1 MKKFLYFLI
10 AFLGLSSFAFAV
22 DANDLLPPEQAFV
35 PQVNVTDQGIS
46 VQFKIADGYYM
57 YQSKIV
63 AATNPDKVLAEPKFS
78 KGEEKEDEFF
88 GKQTVYHH
96 TAQVDLPYKQ
106 AAPQYKLT
114 LTYQGCAEVGVCY
127 PPVDTEF
134 DVKGNGVYQPQSDEP
149 VSAKDRFLQPSASSD
164 GQMPA
169 QPTTNNPDSSRF
181 KLSWD
186 TLNANLLAFFVAGL
200 GLSFTACMY
209 PLLPIVSSIVV
220 GDKKAGKGRAFTL
233 SMVYV
238 QGLALTYTLVGVI
251 AGLTGALLTV
261 WLQQP
266 WVVLA
271 AAALMVI
278 LALSMF
284 GLFNIQLPNS
294 VQSYFQNQS
303 NKLSGG
309 KIISVFIMGILSAL
323 IVGPCVAPP
332 LAFALG
338 YIGQTG
344 DAVLGGLALYALALG
359 TGVPL

>member
-35 PQVNVTDQGIS
+35 PQVNVTDQGVS
-46 VQFKIADGYYM
+46 VKFKIADGYYM

-63 AATNPDKVLAEPKFS
+63 AATDPDKVLGEPKFS

-114 LTYQGCAEVGVCY
+114 LTYQGCAEAGVCY

-164 GQMPA
+164 GQMPT
-169 QPTTNNPDSSRF
+169 QPATNNPDSSRF

-271 AAALMVI
+271 AAGLMVI

-284 GLFNIQLPNS
+284 GFFNIQLPNS
-294 VQSYFQNQS
+294 VQSYFQKIES
-303 NKLSGG
+303 SKL
-309 KIISVFIMGILSAL
+309 LRR
-323 IVGPCVAPP
+323 
-332 LAFALG
+332 
-338 YIGQTG
+338 
-344 DAVLGGLALYALALG
+344 
-359 TGVPL
+359 

>member
-1 MKKFLYFLI
+1 M
-10 AFLGLSSFAFAV
+10 
-22 DANDLLPPEQAFV
+22 
-35 PQVNVTDQGIS
+35 
-46 VQFKIADGYYM
+46 
-57 YQSKIV
+57 
-63 AATNPDKVLAEPKFS
+63 
-78 KGEEKEDEFF
+78 
-88 GKQTVYHH
+88 
-96 TAQVDLPYKQ
+96 
-106 AAPQYKLT
+106 
-114 LTYQGCAEVGVCY
+114 CY

-164 GQMPA
+164 GQMPT
-169 QPTTNNPDSSRF
+169 QPATNNPDSSRF

-271 AAALMVI
+271 AAGLMVI

-284 GLFNIQLPNS
+284 GFFNIQLPNFCPVLFPKS
-294 VQSYFQNQS
+294 KQ
-303 NKLSGG
+303 
-309 KIISVFIMGILSAL
+309 
-323 IVGPCVAPP
+323 
-332 LAFALG
+332 
-338 YIGQTG
+338 QT
-344 DAVLGGLALYALALG
+344 LRR
-359 TGVPL
+359 

>member
-1 MKKFLYFLI
+1 
-10 AFLGLSSFAFAV
+10 
-22 DANDLLPPEQAFV
+22 
-35 PQVNVTDQGIS
+35 
-46 VQFKIADGYYM
+46 
-57 YQSKIV
+57 
-63 AATNPDKVLAEPKFS
+63 
-78 KGEEKEDEFF
+78 
-88 GKQTVYHH
+88 
-96 TAQVDLPYKQ
+96 
-106 AAPQYKLT
+106 
-114 LTYQGCAEVGVCY
+114 
-127 PPVDTEF
+127 
-134 DVKGNGVYQPQSDEP
+134 
-149 VSAKDRFLQPSASSD
+149 
-164 GQMPA
+164 
-169 QPTTNNPDSSRF
+169 
-181 KLSWD
+181 
-186 TLNANLLAFFVAGL
+186 
-200 GLSFTACMY
+200 
-209 PLLPIVSSIVV
+209 
-220 GDKKAGKGRAFTL
+220 
-233 SMVYV
+233 MVYV

-344 DAVLGGLALYALALG
+344 DAVLGGLALYVLALG
-359 TGVPL
+359 TGVPLIIIGTFGGHILPKAGDWMNGIKYAFGFILLAVAYTLPHRICLISQYVGLYTIA